1 MLTASLI
8 VICKIYRGS
17 KNRFAYILMSFTAL
31 MGFTYICLAFEEA
44 FKKEILLTDGVHY
57 SES

>member
-17 KNRFAYILMSFTAL
+17 KNRFANILMSFTAL
-31 MGFTYICLAFEEA
+31 MGFTYIGLACNEA
-44 FKKEILLTDGVHY
+44 FKKEIILTDRVHY

>member
-17 KNRFAYILMSFTAL
+17 KNSFAYILMFFTAL
-31 MGFTYICLAFEEA
+31 MGFTYIVLAFEEA
-44 FKKEILLTDGVHY
+44 FKKEIILTDRVHY